1 MKPTYKP
8 NGYNSLSP
16 YLIVDDAKKLVELLK
31 IIFDAKQ
38 QRKFDHEDGTIA
50 HIELQLDD
58 SVLMISN
65 STVMYPAHKTMLHLY
80 VADVFKTFDLAVKN
94 GCEIISND
102 KRNNQYLEAEAEV
115 LNQLLEFWNIDQPI
129 LFGHSDGGSIALLTA
144 AKYPSKIK
152 AIITEGAH
160 VFVED
165 VTIKGIKEA
174 IHHYETTNLKAKLK
188 KYHGENTEAM
198 FWAWAKTW
206 TTEEFSSWNI
216 EQFLFD
222 IQCPSLIIQGEK
234 DEYGTLK
241 QVESIVEKV
250 SSTSEKFIIPNI
262 GHTPHIETPEVVL
275 KKVKLFV
282 ESLINYSQHT
292 F

>member
-1 MKPTYKP
+1 MNTSFSLTQIVVKRIDAFPGKPTIVFLHDSLGCIDLWRDFPERVGEMTSCNVLIYDRQ
-8 NGYNSLSP
+8 GYGKSCGFTNP
-16 YLIVDDAKKLVELLK
+16 V
-31 IIFDAKQ
+31 
-38 QRKFDHEDGTIA
+38 
-50 HIELQLDD
+50 
-58 SVLMISN
+58 
-65 STVMYPAHKTMLHLY
+65 
-80 VADVFKTFDLAVKN
+80 
-94 GCEIISND
+94 
-102 KRNNQYLEAEAEV
+102 RNNHYLEVEAEV

-174 IHHYETTNLKAKLK
+174 IHHYETTDLKTKLE
-188 KYHGENTEAM
+188 KYHAKNTEAM

-262 GHTPHIETPEVVL
+262 GHTPHKETPEVVL